1 MENLRRDA
9 PERKVMELDPMQK
22 SDRSPLLRIIF
33 STAAMAALIAMG
45 CRKTVPAAAIPI
57 PQVVVTNV
65 VQQDVPEYSEWVG
78 NTEGF
83 VNANI
88 YPKISGYMI
97 KQNYRDGDTV
107 RAGETLFEIDPREYQ
122 AAFDQANANLAQAE
136 AQSRQN
142 QLNLTRYTSLYKQ
155 GVLSRED
162 FDNQTQTTR
171 ATNAQ
176 VQAAE
181 AAVKTAKLNLEWTKV
196 ISPINGIASI
206 ATAQVG
212 DLVSPTSLL
221 TTVSQLDPIK
231 VEFPISEQMYLR
243 VAQQINEDPNKRA
256 ANGPRF
262 QMILSDGST
271 YKYLGEVYDVN
282 RQVDIQTGTIK
293 VEATFSNPDNI
304 LRPGLYA
311 KVRAS
316 TGIIHNA
323 LLVPQSAILQTQG
336 QAQVAVVGSDNKVA
350 MRTVDLG
357 QQFGG
362 FQVVQKGLA
371 AGEQVVTEGLQKV
384 HDGSEVSPHLVAS
397 APSAESTPEASAPQT
412 SAPVSAG
419 RS

>member
-1 MENLRRDA
+1 MRPSGKAMEPDL
-9 PERKVMELDPMQK
+9 MQK
-22 SDRSPLLRIIF
+22 FERSPHLRMIVA
-33 STAAMAALIAMG
+33 TAALAALIATG
-45 CRKTVPAAAIPI
+45 CKKTPPAAAIPI
-57 PQVVVTNV
+57 PQVAVTTV
-65 VQQDVPEYSEWVG
+65 VQQDVPEYSDWVG
-78 NTEGF
+78 TTEGF

-88 YPKISGYMI
+88 YPQISGYI
-97 KQNYRDGDTV
+97 VRQNYRDGDAV
-107 RAGETLFEIDPREYQ
+107 RTGAILFEIDPREYQ
-122 AAFDQANANLAQAE
+122 AALDQANANLAQAQ
-136 AQSRQN
+136 AQTKQN
-142 QLNLTRYTSLYKQ
+142 QLNLNRYTSLYKQ
-155 GVLSRED
+155 GVVSEQE

-171 ATNAQ
+171 ATDAQ
-176 VQAAE
+176 VKAAQAAVE
-181 AAVKTAKLNLEWTKV
+181 TAKLNLGWTKV
-196 ISPINGIASI
+196 ISPIDGIASI

-231 VEFPISEQMYLR
+231 VEFPISEQQYLS

-262 QMILSDGST
+262 QMILSDGT
-271 YKYLGEVYDVN
+271 VYKYLGKVYDVN

-311 KVRAS
+311 KIRAS

-336 QAQVAVVGSDNKVA
+336 QSQVAVVSADDKVA

-362 FQVVQKGLA
+362 FQVIKKGVA
-371 AGEQVVTEGLQKV
+371 AGEQVVIEGLQKV
-384 HDGSEVSPHLVAS
+384 HDGSEVTPHLVAS
-397 APSAESTPEASAPQT
+397 APSAASTPQGSAPQT
-412 SAPVSAG
+412 
-419 RS
+419 